1 MIWCAWGGL
10 QSLKDEVLRRR
21 LRDTSKY
28 DQDFINNIAVK
39 YKAAWRQTGRDEANL
54 YGVSSYYVS
63 KFLLNGHT
71 RLLAQRLTNGSKGSK
86 IYVNCVHP
94 GVVDTDM
101 LQYLRDSMTPI
112 AFTEFL
118 ASGIHGIDVLS
129 TEEAADTPV

>member
-1 MIWCAWGGL
+1 MR
-10 QSLKDEVLRRR
+10 QR
-21 LRDTSKY
+21 LRDTSKF
-28 DQDFINNIAVK
+28 DQYFINNIAVK
-39 YKAAWRQTGRDEANL
+39 YKAACQTGRDEANL

-94 GVVDTDM
+94 GVVDTVM

-112 AFTEFL
+112 AFREFL